1 MNLIFIIVVLS
12 LHLQFSLADSSLL
25 ELLGERSTLVV
36 VIIRVTRSLALQSSL
51 AFALG
56 LGASRGYSSAG
67 RKFLVS
73 VDSRRSMFDTAT
85 YPVVLAFP
93 FLAAGV
99 LGAGLSEPSLT
110 RRKVS
115 ISRCMLVIGSIPIVI
130 SGSDLHARDVCWR
143 DQHYSHRR

>member
-56 LGASRGYSSAG
+56 LGASGGSSSA
-67 RKFLVS
+67 
-73 VDSRRSMFDTAT
+73 
-85 YPVVLAFP
+85 
-93 FLAAGV
+93 
-99 LGAGLSEPSLT
+99 
-110 RRKVS
+110 
-115 ISRCMLVIGSIPIVI
+115 
-130 SGSDLHARDVCWR
+130 
-143 DQHYSHRR
+143 